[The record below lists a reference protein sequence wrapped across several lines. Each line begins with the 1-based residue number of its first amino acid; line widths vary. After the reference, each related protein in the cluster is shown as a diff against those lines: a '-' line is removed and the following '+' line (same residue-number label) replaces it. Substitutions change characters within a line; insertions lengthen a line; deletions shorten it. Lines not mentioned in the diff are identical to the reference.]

1 MVSSPVGRSGP
12 PYSARFLDG
21 ASATTGFEGERDI
34 GHDIGWPVVS
44 SPDATWEAPYS
55 ARFLDGA
62 SAPGS

>member
-1 MVSSPVGRSGP
+1 MDCDRTPV
-12 PYSARFLDG
+12 A
-21 ASATTGFEGERDI
+21 DI
-34 GHDIGWPVVS
+34 GYVTDIGQNIGWPVVS